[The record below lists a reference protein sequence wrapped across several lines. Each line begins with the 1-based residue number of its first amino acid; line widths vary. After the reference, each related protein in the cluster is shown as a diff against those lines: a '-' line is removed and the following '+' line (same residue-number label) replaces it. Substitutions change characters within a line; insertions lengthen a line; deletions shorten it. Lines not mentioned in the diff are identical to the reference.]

1 MNIFQA
7 SATHTIPA
15 AGNVE
20 VTISDTLNLMS
31 VVMTLAASV
40 SNAFSVTLTRGSVV
54 YTLYAPIAS
63 VYASIVWGPDNGVV
77 LKPKDVLTFANTAA
91 QIGKLFFS
99 YETWGPGAPTITVTP
114 GPQVDAAAGSV
125 A

>member
-7 SATHTIPA
+7 SITHTIPA

-40 SNAFSVTLTRGSVV
+40 SNAFSVTLTRGGVV
-54 YTLYAPIAS
+54 HTLYAPVAS
-63 VYASIVWGPDNGVV
+63 IYSSIVWGPDNGVV

-91 QIGKLFFS
+91 QVGQVFFS
-99 YETWGPGAPTITVTP
+99 YEVWGPGAPSITVTP
-114 GPQVDAAAGSV
+114 GPQVEAAMGPIA
-125 A
+125 